1 MCVAP
6 ASSRVLLCERG
17 GGAAAG
23 LYLKWG
29 RGERPPV
36 ERSTRAAMGQPGVP
50 LALLGLGLC
59 WAAAAE
65 RHTVFWNS
73 SNPR

>member
-1 MCVAP
+1 MAG
-6 ASSRVLLCERG
+6 RWRGRG
-17 GGAAAG
+17 GGGAVLKAG
-23 LYLKWG
+23 AG
-29 RGERPPV
+29 AGPPV
-36 ERSTRAAMGQPGVP
+36 ERSTRGAMGQPRVP
-50 LALLGLGLC
+50 LALLGLGLGLC